1 VLSLGAFAFAAPG
14 MLALLL
20 ALPLIYWLLRM
31 IPPLP
36 RLVRFPAIR
45 LLIGLEPTEQTP
57 MKMPWWLLLLRLLLA
72 TALILAVARPLLNPQ
87 ADLPGK
93 GPLLLVIDDGWSS
106 APGWTTRIAHAERL
120 IQRAERANRAVV
132 LTGTAPAPI
141 DAPAMRKGAMRPDE
155 ARTLLRAFRP
165 KPWPTDRAAAVTVID
180 QMQVD
185 PSAYVVWLSD
195 GLEDDGAA
203 KLSERLSRFDGLQ
216 VIVPDQATTPLLLL
230 PPAAEGRD
238 LKVEALRPTADGPR
252 KVAIQAAD
260 EQGRVVARIDLDF
273 PATSTKGEG
282 TLPAPPELRNR
293 MARLDIEAQGGA
305 GSMVL
310 LDERSRRRP
319 VSILGEQ
326 PTANG
331 QPLMQEV
338 YFLEKALDP
347 YVSLSIGDRET
358 VLTRNT
364 AVLLIPD
371 SAAPS
376 ANDRDEIA
384 KWIERGGVAVRFAGP
399 NLAAGNDPLVP
410 TPLRLG
416 DRALGGVMSWG
427 QPTALAEFPA
437 NSPFLGIPIPKDV
450 RISQQV
456 LAEPTPDL
464 ADKTWARLTD
474 GTPLVTGE
482 KRGQGYL
489 VLVHT
494 TANTNWSNMALSG
507 LFVNMLQRLVTLS
520 RGVAGDGVNKALK
533 PWRTLDGFGRLGA
546 PPAGAQILPPDA
558 DETFKPKPTT
568 PPGLYGDENAQV
580 AFNIGGRVPEP
591 KPLVLPGGVSTDKL
605 SEGGETDLSRWFLLA
620 ALLMLLAD
628 LFLSLWLRGLLG
640 RAVRIRSKA
649 GRAAPAALLLLA
661 GAVFFVA
668 PPDADAQVAPTL
680 RLMTPPA
687 SGHLPTAWGGTLN
700 TRAQVSSSPSSHDG
714 EVPAQRVEGSGVS
727 GRFMTPPA
735 FGHLPTSRGGNG
747 ITLVADQAAK
757 PGPPPLTEEQALRG
771 ALDIRLAYIIT
782 GDKEVDDISK
792 AGLEGLSEILRNRT
806 SVEPADPV
814 GLDLDKDEPRLYPL
828 IYWAITSTQP
838 ALSARASAALDR
850 YLRTGGILFIDT
862 RDQQLA
868 FERPAGGNPDL
879 KRLLGGIETPPLI
892 AMPPDHVLT
901 KSFYLLSDEPG
912 RWTGGKVWIESGNGR
927 VNDGVTTIV
936 IGANDYAGAWAVDPR
951 GRGLMPVSGGEAQR
965 EMAYRFG
972 VNLVMHALTGNY
984 KDDMVH
990 MPDIMQ
996 RLRR

>member
-120 IQRAERANRAVV
+120 IQRAERAQRPVV
-132 LTGTAPAPI
+132 LAGTAPAPL
-141 DAPAMRKGAMRPDE
+141 DAPAIRKGAMRPDE

-165 KPWPTDRAAAVTVID
+165 KPWPTDRAAAVTTID

-185 PSAYVVWLSD
+185 PGAYVVWLSD
-195 GLEDDGAA
+195 GLDDEGAA
-203 KLSERLSRFDGLQ
+203 KLTERLRRFDGMQ

-238 LKVEALRPTADGPR
+238 LKVQALRPIADGPR

-260 EQGRVVARIDLDF
+260 EQGRTVARIDLDF
-273 PATSTKGEG
+273 AATSTKGEG

-319 VSILGEQ
+319 VSILGER
-326 PTANG
+326 PTATG

-338 YFLEKALDP
+338 YFLERALDP
-347 YVSLSIGDRET
+347 YVSLTIGDRET

-371 SAAPS
+371 GAAPS

-399 NLAAGNDPLVP
+399 NLATGNDPLVP
-410 TPLRLG
+410 TRLRLG

-494 TANTNWSNMALSG
+494 TANTSWSNMALSG

-580 AFNIGGRVPEP
+580 AFNIGGRVGEP

-640 RAVRIRSKA
+640 RAVRFGSKA
-649 GRAAPAALLLLA
+649 GGAAPAALLLLA
-661 GAVFFVA
+661 GASFLVLAPAPNARAEVA
-668 PPDADAQVAPTL
+668 HSFASPSSHEGEVPAKRAEGS

-687 SGHLPTAWGGTLN
+687 P
-700 TRAQVSSSPSSHDG
+700 SP
-714 EVPAQRVEGSGVS
+714 EKW
-727 GRFMTPPA
+727 
-735 FGHLPTSRGGNG
+735 GHLPTSWGGNG
-747 ITLVADQAAK
+747 RLKPTLVADQAAK
-757 PGPPPLTEEQALRG
+757 PGPPPLSEEQALRG
-771 ALDIRLAYIIT
+771 SLDIRLAYIVT
-782 GDKEVDDISK
+782 GDKEVDDIAKS
-792 AGLEGLSEILRNRT
+792 GLEGLSEILRNRT

-814 GLDLDKDEPRLYPL
+814 GLDLEKDEPRLYPL

-862 RDQQLA
+862 RDQQLS
-868 FERPAGGNPDL
+868 FDRPAGGNPDL

-901 KSFYLLSDEPG
+901 KTFYLLSDMPG
-912 RWTGGKVWIESGNGR
+912 RWQGGKVWIEAGGGR

-936 IGANDYAGAWAVDPR
+936 IGSNDYAGAWAVDQR
-951 GRGLMPVSGGEAQR
+951 GRGMLPVTPGAETQR
-965 EMAYRFG
+965 EMAFRVG

-990 MPDIMQ
+990 LPDIMQ

>member
-1 VLSLGAFAFAAPG
+1 MLSLGAFAFAAPG

-36 RLVRFPAIR
+36 KLVRFPAIR

-57 MKMPWWLLLLRLLLA
+57 SKMPWWLLLLRLLLA

-93 GPLLLVIDDGWSS
+93 GPLMLVIDDGWSS

-120 IQRAERANRAVV
+120 IQRAERAQRPVV
-132 LTGTAPAPI
+132 LTGTAPAPL

-165 KPWPTDRAAAVTVID
+165 KPWPTDRAASVTVID

-185 PSAYVVWLSD
+185 PGAYVMWLSD
-195 GLEDDGAA
+195 GLEDEGAA
-203 KLSERLSRFDGLQ
+203 KLVERLRRFDGMQ
-216 VIVPDQATTPLLLL
+216 VVLPDQATTPLLLL

-238 LKVEALRPTADGPR
+238 LKVQALRPVADGPR
-252 KVAIQAAD
+252 KVAVQAAD

-273 PATSTKGEG
+273 PATATKGEG

-319 VSILGEQ
+319 VAILGER
-326 PTANG
+326 PTASG

-338 YFLEKALDP
+338 YFLERALDP
-347 YVSLSIGDRET
+347 YVSLTIGDRET

-371 SAAPS
+371 GAAPS

-384 KWIERGGVAVRFAGP
+384 KWIERGGIAVRFAGP
-399 NLAAGNDPLVP
+399 NLATGNDPLVP
-410 TPLRLG
+410 TRLRLG

-427 QPTALAEFPA
+427 QPTALAEFPP

-474 GTPLVTGE
+474 GTPLVTAE

-489 VLVHT
+489 VLIHT
-494 TANTNWSNMALSG
+494 TANTGWSNMALSG

-546 PPAGAQILPPDA
+546 PPAGAQMLPADA
-558 DETFKPKPTT
+558 NETFKPKPTT

-580 AFNIGGRVPEP
+580 AFNIGGHVGEP
-591 KPLVLPGGVSTDKL
+591 KPLVLPSGVSTDRL
-605 SEGGETDLSRWFLLA
+605 SEGGETDLSRWFLLG
-620 ALLMLLAD
+620 ALLLLLAD
-628 LFLSLWLRGLLG
+628 LFISLWLRGMLG
-640 RAVRIRSKA
+640 RAVRFGRKA
-649 GRAAPAALLLLA
+649 GGAAPAALLVGA
-661 GAVFFVA
+661 AVFFA
-668 PPDADAQVAPTL
+668 SPPDAGA
-680 RLMTPPA
+680 
-687 SGHLPTAWGGTLN
+687 
-700 TRAQVSSSPSSHDG
+700 
-714 EVPAQRVEGSGVS
+714 
-727 GRFMTPPA
+727 
-735 FGHLPTSRGGNG
+735 
-747 ITLVADQAAK
+747 ADQAAK
-757 PGPPPLTEEQALRG
+757 PGAAPLSEEQALKG
-771 ALDIRLAYIIT
+771 SLDIRLAYIVT

-792 AGLEGLSEILRNRT
+792 SGLEGLSEILRSRT

-814 GLDLDKDEPRLYPL
+814 GLDLEKDEPRLYPL
-828 IYWAITSTQP
+828 IYWPITSTQP

-868 FERPAGGNPDL
+868 FDRPAGGNPDL

-892 AMPPDHVLT
+892 AMPPEHVLT
-901 KSFYLLSDEPG
+901 KSFYLLSDMPG
-912 RWTGGKVWIESGNGR
+912 RWQGGKIWIESGNGR

-936 IGANDYAGAWAVDPR
+936 IGANDYAGAWAVDQR
-951 GRGLMPVSGGEAQR
+951 GRGLNPVSPGGETQR
-965 EMAYRFG
+965 EMSYRFG

-990 MPDIMQ
+990 LPDIMQ